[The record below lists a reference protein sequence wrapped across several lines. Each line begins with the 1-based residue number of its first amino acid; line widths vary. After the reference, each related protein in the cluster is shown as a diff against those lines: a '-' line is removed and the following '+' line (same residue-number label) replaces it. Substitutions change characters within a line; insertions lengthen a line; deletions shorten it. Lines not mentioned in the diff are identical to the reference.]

1 METPGTKPAR
11 HIALRVAVLK
21 SNLLPVVI
29 EYMDTRNLDL
39 GLLVT
44 LEALLAER
52 NVTRAAQRLNL
63 SQPALS
69 ARLARL
75 REAFGD
81 PLLIPAQ
88 RGMVLTQRAVELR
101 QPLHEALEGVRRV
114 VADGALFD
122 PATMQVTLVIAAT
135 DYQQYA
141 LLTRFSVALRTEALK
156 VRIAW
161 RALDVLALATQLER
175 GEVDLALASSDH
187 APAAMRQ
194 RPLYCE
200 DYTVIA
206 RRGHP
211 VVQGRIS
218 LDVFCALE
226 HVVVS
231 PQGGGFSGPADAAL
245 EAVGRRRTVALS
257 TSGFLIVPE
266 VVSRSDMI
274 ALVPR
279 RIADGWSDRV
289 QVLDPPLTIPGF
301 TIASVW
307 HDRTTS
313 HPVQRWLRERLT
325 MLAAEG

>member
-1 METPGTKPAR
+1 
-11 HIALRVAVLK
+11 
-21 SNLLPVVI
+21 
-29 EYMDTRNLDL
+29 MDTRNLDL

-88 RGMVLTQRAVELR
+88 RGMILTQRAVELR

-114 VADGALFD
+114 VADGAPFD
-122 PATMQVTLVIAAT
+122 PATMQATLVIAAT

-141 LLTRFSVALRTEALK
+141 LLTRFSVALRTEAPK

-194 RPLYCE
+194 RQLYCE

-206 RRGHP
+206 RQGHP
-211 VVQGRIS
+211 AVQGYVS
-218 LDVFCALE
+218 LDVFCTLE

-231 PQGGGFSGPADAAL
+231 PQGGGFSGPTDGAL

-307 HDRTTS
+307 HDRTTD
-313 HPVQRWLRERLT
+313 HPAQRWLRERLT

>member
-1 METPGTKPAR
+1 MER
-11 HIALRVAVLK
+11 HDAVLE
-21 SNLLPVVI
+21 SNLWPTI
-29 EYMDTRNLDL
+29 IQRTDTKNLDL

-44 LEALLAER
+44 LEALLAEG
-52 NVTRAAQRLNL
+52 NVTRAARRQNL

-75 REAFGD
+75 RDELGD

-101 QPLHEALEGVRRV
+101 QPLHEAVEGVRRV
-114 VADGALFD
+114 VADGMLSD
-122 PATMQVTLVIAAT
+122 PATMEVSLVIAAS
-135 DYQQYA
+135 DYVQYA
-141 LLTRFSVALRTEALK
+141 LLTRFSVALRTEAPK

-161 RALDVLALATQLER
+161 RALDVLVLATQLER
-175 GEVDLALASSDH
+175 GEVDLALASPDH

-194 RPLYCE
+194 RQLFCE
-200 DYTVIA
+200 DYAVIA
-206 RRGHP
+206 RQRHP
-211 VVQGRIS
+211 AVQGRIS

-257 TSGFLIVPE
+257 TQGFLIVPE
-266 VVSRSDMI
+266 VASRSDLI
-274 ALVPR
+274 ASIPR

-289 QVLDPPLTIPGF
+289 QVVEPPLTIPGF

-307 HDRTTS
+307 HDRTTN
-313 HPVQRWLRERLT
+313 HPAQRWLRERLT
-325 MLAAEG
+325 TLAAEG

>member
-1 METPGTKPAR
+1 
-11 HIALRVAVLK
+11 
-21 SNLLPVVI
+21 
-29 EYMDTRNLDL
+29 MDTKNLDL

-44 LEALLAER
+44 LEALLAEG
-52 NVTRAAQRLNL
+52 NVTRAARRLNL

-75 REAFGD
+75 RDALGD

-88 RGMVLTQRAVELR
+88 RGMVLTQRAVDLR

-114 VADGALFD
+114 VAEGMPFD
-122 PATMQVTLVIAAT
+122 PATLQATLVIAAT

-141 LLTRFSVALRTEALK
+141 LLTRFSVALRTEAPM

-161 RALDVLALATQLER
+161 RTLDVLALAAQLER
-175 GEVDLALASSDH
+175 GEVDLALTTTDH

-194 RPLYCE
+194 RRLYCE

-211 VVQGRIS
+211 AVQGNLS
-218 LDVFCALE
+218 LDVFCTLE

-231 PQGGGFSGPADAAL
+231 PEGGGFSGPTDAAL

-274 ALVPR
+274 ALIPR
-279 RIADGWSDRV
+279 RIADGWSDRL

-301 TIASVW
+301 TIVSVW
-307 HDRTTS
+307 HDRTTNHS
-313 HPVQRWLRERLT
+313 AHRWLRERLT
-325 MLAAEG
+325 TLAGEG

>member
-1 METPGTKPAR
+1 M
-11 HIALRVAVLK
+11 K
-21 SNLLPVVI
+21 SNLLSAVI
-29 EYMDTRNLDL
+29 DRMDTKNLDL

-44 LEALLAER
+44 LEALLAEG
-52 NVTRAAQRLNL
+52 NVTRAARRLNL

-75 REAFGD
+75 RDALGD

-114 VADGALFD
+114 VTEGMPFD
-122 PATMQVTLVIAAT
+122 PATMEATLVIAGT

-141 LLTRFSVALRTEALK
+141 LLTRFSVALRTEAPM

-161 RALDVLALATQLER
+161 RSLDVLALATQLER
-175 GEVDLALASSDH
+175 GEVDLALATPDH

-194 RPLYCE
+194 RQLYRE

-206 RRGHP
+206 RPGHP
-211 VVQGRIS
+211 AVQGYLS

-231 PQGGGFSGPADAAL
+231 PEGGGFSGPADAAL
-245 EAVGRRRTVALS
+245 EALGRRRTVALS
-257 TSGFLIVPE
+257 TSGFLVVPE

-279 RIADGWSDRV
+279 RIADGWSDRL

-301 TIASVW
+301 AIVSVW
-307 HDRTTS
+307 HDRTTN
-313 HPVQRWLRERLT
+313 HPAQRWLRERLT
-325 MLAAEG
+325 TLAAEG

>member
-1 METPGTKPAR
+1 MMLGRSPR
-11 HIALRVAVLK
+11 LK
-21 SNLLPVVI
+21 SNLVPDVI
-29 EYMDTRNLDL
+29 HRMDTRSLDL

-44 LEALLAER
+44 LEALLAEG
-52 NVTRAAQRLNL
+52 NVTRAARRLNM

-75 REAFGD
+75 RDALGD

-114 VADGALFD
+114 VADGAPFD
-122 PATMQVTLVIAAT
+122 PATMQATLVIAAS

-141 LLTRFSVALRTEALK
+141 LLTRFSVALRTEAPM

-175 GEVDLALASSDH
+175 GEVDLALATPDH

-194 RPLYCE
+194 HQLYHE
-200 DYTVIA
+200 NYMVIA
-206 RRGHP
+206 RQGHP
-211 VVQGRIS
+211 AVQGRLN
-218 LDVFCALE
+218 LDIFCALE

-231 PQGGGFSGPADAAL
+231 LQGGGFSGPADAAL

-279 RIADGWSDRV
+279 RIADGWSDRL
-289 QVLDPPLTIPGF
+289 QVLEPPLTIPGV
-301 TIASVW
+301 TVASVW
-307 HDRTTS
+307 HDRTTN
-313 HPVQRWLRERLT
+313 HPAQRWLRERLAT
-325 MLAAEG
+325 LAAEG

>member
-1 METPGTKPAR
+1 MER
-11 HIALRVAVLK
+11 HHALLK
-21 SNLLPVVI
+21 SNLRSAAI
-29 EYMDTRNLDL
+29 QRMDTTNLDL

-44 LEALLAER
+44 LEALLAEG
-52 NVTRAAQRLNL
+52 NVTRAARRLNL

-75 REAFGD
+75 RDELGD
-81 PLLIPAQ
+81 PLLIPAR

-101 QPLHEALEGVRRV
+101 QPLHDALEGLRRV
-114 VADGALFD
+114 MADQMPSD
-122 PATMQVTLVIAAT
+122 PATMEATLVIAAT
-135 DYQQYA
+135 DYMQYA
-141 LLTRFSVALRTEALK
+141 LLTRFLVALRTEAPK

-175 GEVDLALASSDH
+175 GEIDLGLTSPDH

-194 RPLYCE
+194 RQLLRE
-200 DYTVIA
+200 DYAVIA
-206 RRGHP
+206 RQGHP
-211 VVQGRIS
+211 AVQGHLS

-231 PQGGGFSGPADAAL
+231 PRGGGFSGPADAAL
-245 EAVGRRRTVALS
+245 EAIGRRRTIALS

-279 RIADGWSDRV
+279 RIAYGWSDRV
-289 QVLDPPLTIPGF
+289 QVVEPPLTIPGF

-307 HDRTTS
+307 HDRTTN
-313 HPVQRWLRERLT
+313 HPAQRWLRERLAT
-325 MLAAEG
+325 LAAEG

>member
-1 METPGTKPAR
+1 M
-11 HIALRVAVLK
+11 LK
-21 SNLLPVVI
+21 SILLPVVI
-29 EYMDTRNLDL
+29 YDVDTKDLDL

-44 LEALLAER
+44 LEALLAEG
-52 NVTRAAQRLNL
+52 NVTRAARRLNL

-75 REAFGD
+75 RDALGD

-88 RGMVLTQRAVELR
+88 RGMVLTQRAVELQ

-114 VADGALFD
+114 VADGAPSN
-122 PATMQVTLVIAAT
+122 PATMRTTLVIAAS
-135 DYQQYA
+135 DYVQYA
-141 LLTRFSVALRTEALK
+141 LLTRFSIALK
-156 VRIAW
+156 AEAPMVRIAW

-175 GEVDLALASSDH
+175 GEVDLALASPDH

-194 RPLYCE
+194 RQLFREEYA
-200 DYTVIA
+200 VIA
-206 RRGHP
+206 RQGHP
-211 VVQGRIS
+211 AVQSRLS
-218 LDVFCALE
+218 LDVFSALE

-231 PQGGGFSGPADAAL
+231 PEGGGFSGPADAAL

-274 ALVPR
+274 ALIPR

-289 QVLDPPLTIPGF
+289 QVVEPPLTIPGF
-301 TIASVW
+301 TIASFW
-307 HDRTTS
+307 HDRTTN
-313 HPVQRWLRERLT
+313 HPAQHWLRERLT
-325 MLAAEG
+325 TLAAEG